1 MYRLKV
7 KEVALEKK
15 LSQRKL
21 CRLADIDLRTLK
33 KIYKDPTG
41 AIVTIETLDKLAMA
55 LEVNISELIESV
67 REPMTGFEP
76 IP

>member
-7 KEVALEKK
+7 KDVAIGKK

-21 CRLADIDLRTLK
+21 CQKADIDIRTLK
-33 KIYKDPTG
+33 KIYKNPTE
-41 AIVTIETLDKLAMA
+41 AVVTIETLDKLAMA
-55 LEVNISELIESV
+55 LEVNISELVESV

-76 IP
+76 AP